1 MNNYF
6 KNLVYALTVCLLAAC
21 EQTAVDMPTEPGIL
35 TIAAGPMNDYGGTTR
50 SAYTMWPEEENCIKT
65 LAFFQFD
72 PEGMHTRDELY
83 NFRNFATED
92 SPYGVL
98 QASISDVSFKSY
110 KANNTTIC
118 VVANVTEQDVNEFY
132 NQYTTSTSTQVRLDE
147 FKEWTHKFQY
157 KEDPDSL
164 GHLKQVCMFGY
175 YDGTL
180 EDVIV
185 KRLILGR
192 LCSRIE
198 VTLKAENNN
207 DFNSGVR
214 FSFDNVPTEAYYFS
228 RGIGV
233 ADSHENGLFST
244 TVPSV
249 TTDKQV
255 YYFYIPGNSANTEYE
270 ALKLNI
276 YFNEQVNEQVRTVT
290 LCTLPPGQNEE
301 YVDFAINRNSIYR
314 FNLTLKRNTR
324 TRASINGE
332 SRLSVPVMAFSEE
345 ETEVVF

>member
-1 MNNYF
+1 MRKYIKILF
-6 KNLVYALTVCLLAAC
+6 FTLAICLLTAC
-21 EQTAVDMPTEPGIL
+21 EYTEVEEPVRTTVLNIS
-35 TIAAGPMNDYGGTTR
+35 AAPMNDYGVTTR
-50 SAYTMWPEEENCIKT
+50 SGYTMWPEEENCIKT

-72 PEGMHTRDELY
+72 PEGIHTRNELY
-83 NFRNFATED
+83 NFRKFTTED
-92 SPYGVL
+92 NPYGVL
-98 QASISDVSFKSY
+98 QASIEDINFKSY
-110 KANNTTIC
+110 KTNNTTIC

-157 KEDPDSL
+157 KEHEDSV

-180 EDVIV
+180 EDVTV

-198 VTLKAENNN
+198 ITLMAENNN
-207 DFNSGVR
+207 DFIDGVS
-214 FSFDNVPTEAYYFS
+214 FSFYNVPTEAYYFS

-233 ADSHENGLFST
+233 ADSLKNRLFST

-255 YYFYIPGNSANTEYE
+255 YYFYIPGNSAKMESD
-270 ALKLNI
+270 ALKLKITFGN
-276 YFNEQVNEQVRTVT
+276 QTKQVT
-290 LCTLPPGQNEE
+290 LCTLPPGLNEG
-301 YVDFAINRNSIYR
+301 YVDYAINRNSIYR
-314 FNLTLKRNTR
+314 FNLTLKRNIR

>member
-1 MNNYF
+1 MRKYIKILF
-6 KNLVYALTVCLLAAC
+6 FTFAICLLTAC
-21 EQTAVDMPTEPGIL
+21 EYTEVEEPVKTTVLNIS
-35 TIAAGPMNDYGGTTR
+35 AAPMNDYGVTTR
-50 SAYTMWPEEENCIKT
+50 SGYTMWPEEENCIKT

-72 PEGMHTRDELY
+72 PEGIHTRNELY
-83 NFRNFATED
+83 NFRKFTTED
-92 SPYGVL
+92 NPNGVL
-98 QASISDVSFKSY
+98 QASIEDINFKSY
-110 KANNTTIC
+110 KTNNTTIC

-157 KEDPDSL
+157 KEHEDSV

-180 EDVIV
+180 ENSIV
-185 KRLILGR
+185 NRLILGR

-198 VTLKAENNN
+198 ITLKAENNN

-255 YYFYIPGNSANTEYE
+255 YYFYIPGNSANTEDE

-276 YFNEQVNEQVRTVT
+276 YFNEQVRTVT

-314 FNLTLKRNTR
+314 FNLTLKRNNG
-324 TRASINGE
+324 TRASINEGD
-332 SRLSVPVMAFSEE
+332 RLSVPVMAFNEE

>member
-21 EQTAVDMPTEPGIL
+21 EQTAVDMPTEPGTW

-157 KEDPDSL
+157 KEHADSL

-175 YDGTL
+175 YEGTL
-180 EDVIV
+180 GETETLQ
-185 KRLILGR
+185 RLILGR

-198 VTLKAENNN
+198 ITLQAENENA
-207 DFNSGVR
+207 DYFSRGVS
-214 FSFDNVPTEAYYFS
+214 FAFDNVPTDAYYFS
-228 RGIGV
+228 TGV
-233 ADSHENGLFST
+233 GVTETQKDNQFET

-249 TTDKQV
+249 TTERQMF
-255 YYFYIPGNSANTEYE
+255 YFYMPGNSAQTEGE
-270 ALKLNI
+270 ALTLKITFGN
-276 YFNEQVNEQVRTVT
+276 QTKPVT
-290 LCTLPPGQNEE
+290 LCTLPPGQNEG
-301 YVDFAINRNSIYR
+301 YVDYTINRNSIYR
-314 FNLTLKRNTR
+314 FNLKLKKGTSTR
-324 TRASINGE
+324 SGE
-332 SRLSVPVMAFSEE
+332 SEGWALSEPAVAFSGA
-345 ETEVVF
+345 ETDIYF

>member
-1 MNNYF
+1 MRKYIKF
-6 KNLVYALTVCLLAAC
+6 LFFTLAICLLTAC
-21 EQTAVDMPTEPGIL
+21 EYTEVEEPVRTTVLNIS
-35 TIAAGPMNDYGGTTR
+35 AAPMNDYGGTTR

-83 NFRNFATED
+83 NFRNFATDD

-157 KEDPDSL
+157 KEHADSL

-175 YDGTL
+175 YEGALD
-180 EDVIV
+180 EEEPFQ
-185 KRLILGR
+185 RLILGR

-198 VTLKAENNN
+198 ITLQAENDK
-207 DFNSGVR
+207 DFSSGVT
-214 FSFDNVPTEAYYFS
+214 FSFYNVPTEAYYFS
-228 RGIGV
+228 TGV
-233 ADSHENGLFST
+233 GVTDTQKDEQFITNVS
-244 TVPSV
+244 SV
-249 TTDKQV
+249 TTSRQMF
-255 YYFYIPGNSANTEYE
+255 YFYMPGNSAQTEE
-270 ALKLNI
+270 AAFKLNI
-276 YFNEQVNEQVRTVT
+276 NFKDQVKTVT
-290 LCTLPPGQNEE
+290 LCTFPPEQSGE

-314 FNLTLKRNTR
+314 FNLTLKKNTR
-324 TRASINGE
+324 TRTTTNEG

>member
-21 EQTAVDMPTEPGIL
+21 EQTAVDMPTEPGTW

-83 NFRNFATED
+83 NFRSFVTDD

-157 KEDPDSL
+157 KEHADSL

-175 YDGTL
+175 YEGTL
-180 EDVIV
+180 SGT
-185 KRLILGR
+185 KLQRLILGR

-198 VTLKAENNN
+198 ITLKAENNY
-207 DFNSGVR
+207 DFFEGVS

-228 RGIGV
+228 TGVGIT
-233 ADSHENGLFST
+233 DTEKNGLFET
-244 TVPSV
+244 TVSPV
-249 TTDKQV
+249 TTEKEMF
-255 YYFYIPGNSANTEYE
+255 YFYMPGNSAKMESD
-270 ALKLNI
+270 ALKLKITFGN
-276 YFNEQVNEQVRTVT
+276 QTKTVT
-290 LCTLPPGQNEE
+290 LCTLPPGQNEG
-301 YVDFAINRNSIYR
+301 YVDYTINRNSIYR
-314 FNLTLKRNTR
+314 FNLTLKKKNASTR
-324 TRASINGE
+324 SGE
-332 SRLSVPVMAFSEE
+332 SEGWASSEPAVAFSGA
-345 ETEVVF
+345 ETDIYF

>member
-72 PEGMHTRDELY
+72 PEGMHTRNELY
-83 NFRNFATED
+83 NFRNFATD
-92 SPYGVL
+92 DNPNGVL

-110 KANNTTIC
+110 NANNTTIC

-157 KEDPDSL
+157 KEHADSL

-175 YDGTL
+175 YEGVLSET
-180 EDVIV
+180 EVQ
-185 KRLILGR
+185 RLILGR

-198 VTLKAENNN
+198 ITLQAENNN
-207 DFNSGVR
+207 DFSSGVR
-214 FSFDNVPTEAYYFS
+214 FAFDNVPTDAYYFS
-228 RGIGV
+228 TGV
-233 ADSHENGLFST
+233 GVTETQKDNQFET

-249 TTDKQV
+249 TTERQMF
-255 YYFYIPGNSANTEYE
+255 YFYMPGNSAQNEE
-270 ALKLNI
+270 AALKLNI
-276 YFNEQVNEQVRTVT
+276 TFGNQTKTVT
-290 LCTLPPGQNEE
+290 LCTLPPGQNEG
-301 YVDFAINRNSIYR
+301 YVDYTINRNSIYR
-314 FNLTLKRNTR
+314 FNLTLKKAASTR
-324 TRASINGE
+324 CGECKGLASSAPVVAYNGE
-332 SRLSVPVMAFSEE
+332 DTKIYF
-345 ETEVVF
+345 

>member
-1 MNNYF
+1 MRKYIKF
-6 KNLVYALTVCLLAAC
+6 LFFTLAICLLTAC
-21 EQTAVDMPTEPGIL
+21 EYTEVEEPVRTTVLNIS
-35 TIAAGPMNDYGGTTR
+35 AAPMNDYGVTTR
-50 SAYTMWPEEENCIKT
+50 SGYTMWPEEENCIKT

-72 PEGMHTRDELY
+72 PEGIHTRNELY
-83 NFRNFATED
+83 NFRKFTTED
-92 SPYGVL
+92 NPYGVL
-98 QASISDVSFKSY
+98 QASIEDINFKSY
-110 KANNTTIC
+110 KTNNTTIC

-157 KEDPDSL
+157 KEHEDSV

-185 KRLILGR
+185 ERLILGR

-207 DFNSGVR
+207 DFIDGVS

-233 ADSHENGLFST
+233 ADSLKDRLFYT
-244 TVPSV
+244 IVPNVS
-249 TTDKQV
+249 TDKQV
-255 YYFYIPGNSANTEYE
+255 YYFYIPGNSAQTENE

-276 YFNEQVNEQVRTVT
+276 NFKYKVRTVT
-290 LCTLPPGQNEE
+290 LCTLPPEQSGE

-314 FNLTLKRNTR
+314 FNLTLKKNTR
-324 TRASINGE
+324 TRTTTNEG
-332 SRLSVPVMAFSEE
+332 SRLSVPVMAFSED
-345 ETEVVF
+345 ETDVCF

>member
-1 MNNYF
+1 MRKYIKF
-6 KNLVYALTVCLLAAC
+6 LFFTLAICLLTAC
-21 EQTAVDMPTEPGIL
+21 EYTEVEEPVKTTVLNIS
-35 TIAAGPMNDYGGTTR
+35 AAPMNDYGVTTR
-50 SAYTMWPEEENCIKT
+50 SGYTMWPEEENCIKT

-72 PEGMHTRDELY
+72 PEGIHTRNELY
-83 NFRNFATED
+83 NFRKFTTED
-92 SPYGVL
+92 NPNGVL
-98 QASISDVSFKSY
+98 QASIEDIKFKSY
-110 KANNTTIC
+110 KTNNTTIC

-157 KEDPDSL
+157 KEHEDSV

-185 KRLILGR
+185 ERLILGR

-198 VTLKAENNN
+198 ITLMAENNN
-207 DFNSGVR
+207 DFIDGVS

-233 ADSHENGLFST
+233 SDSYDNESFLT
-244 TVPSV
+244 IVPSV

-255 YYFYIPGNSANTEYE
+255 YYFYIPGNSAQTKDE

-276 YFNEQVNEQVRTVT
+276 NFKGKVRTVT
-290 LCTLPPGQNEE
+290 LCTLPPEQSGE
-301 YVDFAINRNSIYR
+301 YVDYGINRNSIYR
-314 FNLTLKRNTR
+314 FNLTLKKNLNTR
-324 TRASINGE
+324 AGKECEYLDNENVIEYRGKNI
-332 SRLSVPVMAFSEE
+332 
-345 ETEVVF
+345 EVNF

>member
-1 MNNYF
+1 MRKYIKF
-6 KNLVYALTVCLLAAC
+6 LFFTLAICLLTAC
-21 EQTAVDMPTEPGIL
+21 EYTEVEEPVKTTVLNIS
-35 TIAAGPMNDYGGTTR
+35 AAPMNDYGVTTR
-50 SAYTMWPEEENCIKT
+50 SGYTMWPEEENCIKT

-72 PEGMHTRDELY
+72 PEGIHTRNELY
-83 NFRNFATED
+83 NFRKFTTED
-92 SPYGVL
+92 NPNGVL
-98 QASISDVSFKSY
+98 QASIEDINFKSY
-110 KANNTTIC
+110 KTNNTTIC

-157 KEDPDSL
+157 KEHEDSV

-198 VTLKAENNN
+198 ITLKAENSN
-207 DFNSGVR
+207 DFNSGVS

-233 ADSHENGLFST
+233 SDSLENELFST
-244 TVPSV
+244 IVPSV

-255 YYFYIPGNSANTEYE
+255 YYFYIPGNSAQTEDE
-270 ALKLNI
+270 ALKLKI
-276 YFNEQVNEQVRTVT
+276 YFNEQVRTVT
-290 LCTLPPGQNEE
+290 LCTLPPEQSGK
-301 YVDFAINRNSIYR
+301 YVDYGINRNSIYR
-314 FNLTLKRNTR
+314 FNLTLKKKLNTR
-324 TRASINGE
+324 AGKECEYLDNENVIEYRGKNI
-332 SRLSVPVMAFSEE
+332 
-345 ETEVVF
+345 EVNF

>member
-1 MNNYF
+1 MRKYIKF
-6 KNLVYALTVCLLAAC
+6 LFFTLAICLLTAC
-21 EQTAVDMPTEPGIL
+21 EYTEVEEPVKTTVLNIS
-35 TIAAGPMNDYGGTTR
+35 AAPMNDYGVTTR
-50 SAYTMWPEEENCIKT
+50 SVYTMWPEEENCIKT

-72 PEGMHTRDELY
+72 PEGIHTRNELY
-83 NFRNFATED
+83 NFRKFTTED
-92 SPYGVL
+92 NPNGVL
-98 QASISDVSFKSY
+98 QASIEDINFKSY
-110 KANNTTIC
+110 KTNNTTIC

-147 FKEWTHKFQY
+147 FKEWTHEFQY
-157 KEDPDSL
+157 KEHEDSV

-198 VTLKAENNN
+198 VTLKAENSN
-207 DFNSGVR
+207 DFNSGVS
-214 FSFDNVPTEAYYFS
+214 FWFDNVPTEAYYFS

-233 ADSHENGLFST
+233 ADSLKNESFST

-255 YYFYIPGNSANTEYE
+255 YYFYIPGNSAQTEDE

-276 YFNEQVNEQVRTVT
+276 NFNDKVRTVT
-290 LCTLPPGQNEE
+290 LCTLPPEQNEE

-314 FNLTLKRNTR
+314 FNLTLKRNNG
-324 TRASINGE
+324 TRASINEGG
-332 SRLSVPVMAFSEE
+332 RLSVPVMAFNEE

>member
-1 MNNYF
+1 MSNYF

-21 EQTAVDMPTEPGIL
+21 EQTVMDMPTEPGTW
-35 TIAAGPMNDYGGTTR
+35 TIAAGPMNNYGGTTR
-50 SAYTMWPEEENCIKT
+50 SSYTMWPEEENCIKT

-83 NFRNFATED
+83 NFRSFVTDD

-157 KEDPDSL
+157 KEDSDSL

-175 YDGTL
+175 YEGTL
-180 EDVIV
+180 DE
-185 KRLILGR
+185 KEPLQRLILGR

-198 VTLKAENNN
+198 ITLQAENDN
-207 DFNSGVR
+207 DFEPGVS
-214 FSFDNVPTEAYYFS
+214 FAFDNVPTEAHYFS
-228 RGIGV
+228 TGV
-233 ADSHENGLFST
+233 GVTETQKDNQFET

-249 TTDKQV
+249 KIERQMF
-255 YYFYIPGNSANTEYE
+255 YFYMPGNSAQTTKG

-276 YFNEQVNEQVRTVT
+276 TFGTQTKTVT
-290 LCTLPPGQNEE
+290 LCTLPPGQNEGYE
-301 YVDFAINRNSIYR
+301 DYTINRNSIYR
-314 FNLTLKRNTR
+314 FNLTLKKKSASTR
-324 TRASINGE
+324 GGE
-332 SRLSVPVMAFSEE
+332 SEGWASSEPAVAFSGA
-345 ETEVVF
+345 ETDIYF